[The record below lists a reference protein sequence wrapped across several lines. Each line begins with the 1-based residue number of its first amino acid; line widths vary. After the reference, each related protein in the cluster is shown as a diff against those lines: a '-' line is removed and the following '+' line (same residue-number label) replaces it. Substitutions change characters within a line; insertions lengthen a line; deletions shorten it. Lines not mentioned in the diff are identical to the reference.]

1 MVKLFEILSEGGW
14 ASNLTQDTKLTPE
27 VVKECVVLYDKFVKD
42 FNKFLKTKD
51 LPEVEAGEPK
61 GSAHYYEKDLK
72 DNPEKEYGDVDMLF
86 YVPRLEGTTDNKN
99 RSIYQNAVKEFCE
112 GRDDIQTENGNFLIF
127 KLANGKYAQIDLL
140 IAYGEN
146 KEWAKGRMTPER
158 GLKGAIGGFMYGA
171 LGEILNLS
179 ININGVQIKTKAG
192 SPVKFGT
199 VKDVELKTISRDISR
214 FGIDI
219 CKFYYSNI
227 TGKDPKNM
235 RISQSLQKTPG
246 VNPED
251 MKNSDI
257 AKMVKGIGDTL
268 ELNNLFGKKS
278 LSNIDSKTDF
288 INKVAKVYYDKM
300 MGGIESSK
308 YEKATGEE
316 GQRKAQ
322 EAKDKLKAGLKQM
335 LQYLK

>member
-1 MVKLFEILSEGGW
+1 MISLISLLKEGGW
-14 ASNLTQDTKLTPE
+14 ASSLTQDTKLTPK
-27 VVKECVVLYDKFVKD
+27 VVEECVKLYQKFVRE
-42 FNKFLKTKD
+42 FNQFLKTKN

-61 GSAHYYEKDLK
+61 GSSHYYQKDLK

-99 RSIYQNAVKEFCE
+99 KSIYQDAVKEFCE

-171 LGEILNLS
+171 LGELLNLS
-179 ININGVQIKTKAG
+179 ININGVQVKTKDG
-192 SPVKFGT
+192 EPVKFRT
-199 VKDVELKTISRDISR
+199 VKGVDLKTISRDISN
-214 FGIDI
+214 FGVDI
-219 CKFYYSNI
+219 CKFYYSVI
-227 TGKDPKNM
+227 TGEDPKTM
-235 RISQSLQKTPG
+235 KISPTLKKHPG
-246 VNPED
+246 VDPED

-257 AKMVKGIGDTL
+257 AYMVKGIGETL
-268 ELNNLFGKKS
+268 ELNGLFGKGA
-278 LSNIDSKTDF
+278 LSDVSSYDSY
-288 INKVAKVYYDKM
+288 INRIASVYKEKM

-308 YEKATGEE
+308 FEKASGEE
-316 GQRKAQ
+316 GLRKAK
-322 EAKDKLKAGLKQM
+322 EAKEKLTAGLKQM
-335 LQYLK
+335 LTYLK